1 LHDAL
6 SAEKTGVAATAI
18 MTDRFVQTAQVMA
31 QVSGMADYPFAVIEH
46 PIANNTQAVLR
57 EKAHQALRQCVGHLV
72 QG

>member
-1 LHDAL
+1 MHDAL

-31 QVSGMADYPFAVIEH
+31 RVSGMADYPFAVIPH
-46 PIANNTQAVLR
+46 PIANNGLDTLR
-57 EKAHQALRQCVGHLV
+57 EKARQALRQCVAHLV